1 MENKMTLHEK
11 LNLIQTKLEAP
22 KDMWAYNHKYKYRS
36 AESILAALKPF
47 LREFEVTLTTEME
60 IIIILHRVYVKCTV
74 VLSDGKE
81 TISANGM
88 AREEEVGNQ
97 GLNVAQITGSV
108 TSYAKKYALGNL
120 FAIDD
125 VKDQDSNETTQQVQA
140 AQQSITATVSKAK
153 PKQAPQQVKQQT
165 KIPSNEEEALLLL
178 IQEVNGA
185 QSSETLI
192 DLWKN
197 NEHYQ
202 KNYKF
207 FEPVFDKIKD
217 NKTFNEIYN
226 ADYLTISKYK
236 AKVEFTCKRL
246 REEKDKK

>member
-60 IIIILHRVYVKCTV
+60 IIIILNRVYVKCTV

-88 AREEEVGNQ
+88 AREEEVSNQ
-97 GLNVAQITGSV
+97 GLNVAQITGSA

-125 VKDQDSNETTQQVQA
+125 VKDQDFNEPTQQVQA
-140 AQQSITATVSKAK
+140 AQQSTTATVSQAK
-153 PKQAPQQVKQQT
+153 PKQAPKQVKQQA
-165 KIPSNEEEALLLL
+165 PQGDEERLKLLLQDISHARSRKTL
-178 IQEVNGA
+178 TTIWNENKDLQSNPRFSEAVQEA
-185 QSSETLI
+185 
-192 DLWKN
+192 
-197 NEHYQ
+197 
-202 KNYKF
+202 
-207 FEPVFDKIKD
+207 
-217 NKTFNEIYN
+217 
-226 ADYLTISKYK
+226 SKKYPK
-236 AKVEFTCKRL
+236 
-246 REEKDKK
+246 

>member
-1 MENKMTLHEK
+1 METKMTLHKK

-88 AREEEVGNQ
+88 AREEEVSNQ

-125 VKDQDSNETTQQVQA
+125 VKDPDSNEPTQQVQA
-140 AQQSITATVSKAK
+140 AQQSITATVSQAK
-153 PKQAPQQVKQQT
+153 PKQAPKPVKQQA
-165 KIPSNEEEALLLL
+165 PQGDEERLMLLLQDISHARSRKTL
-178 IQEVNGA
+178 TTIWNENKDLQSNPRFSEAVQEA
-185 QSSETLI
+185 
-192 DLWKN
+192 
-197 NEHYQ
+197 
-202 KNYKF
+202 
-207 FEPVFDKIKD
+207 
-217 NKTFNEIYN
+217 
-226 ADYLTISKYK
+226 SKKYPK
-236 AKVEFTCKRL
+236 
-246 REEKDKK
+246 

>member
-1 MENKMTLHEK
+1 MTLHEK

-60 IIIILHRVYVKCTV
+60 IIIILNRVYVKCTV

-88 AREEEVGNQ
+88 AREEEVSNQ

-125 VKDQDSNETTQQVQA
+125 VKDQDSNEPTQQVQA
-140 AQQSITATVSKAK
+140 AQQSTTATVSQAK
-153 PKQAPQQVKQQT
+153 PKQAPKQVKQQA
-165 KIPSNEEEALLLL
+165 PQVDEERLMLLLQDISHARSRKTL
-178 IQEVNGA
+178 TTIWNENKDLQSNPRFSEAVQEA
-185 QSSETLI
+185 
-192 DLWKN
+192 
-197 NEHYQ
+197 
-202 KNYKF
+202 
-207 FEPVFDKIKD
+207 
-217 NKTFNEIYN
+217 
-226 ADYLTISKYK
+226 SKKYPK
-236 AKVEFTCKRL
+236 
-246 REEKDKK
+246 

>member
-1 MENKMTLHEK
+1 METKMTLHEK

-47 LREFEVTLTTEME
+47 LHEFGVTLTTEME

-88 AREEEVGNQ
+88 AREEEVSNQ

-125 VKDQDSNETTQQVQA
+125 VKDQDSNEPTQQVQA
-140 AQQSITATVSKAK
+140 AQQSTTATVSQAK
-153 PKQAPQQVKQQT
+153 PKQAPKQVKQQA
-165 KIPSNEEEALLLL
+165 PQVDEERLMLLLQDISHARSRKTL
-178 IQEVNGA
+178 TTLWNENKDLQSNPRFSEAVQEA
-185 QSSETLI
+185 
-192 DLWKN
+192 
-197 NEHYQ
+197 
-202 KNYKF
+202 
-207 FEPVFDKIKD
+207 
-217 NKTFNEIYN
+217 
-226 ADYLTISKYK
+226 SKKYPK
-236 AKVEFTCKRL
+236 
-246 REEKDKK
+246 